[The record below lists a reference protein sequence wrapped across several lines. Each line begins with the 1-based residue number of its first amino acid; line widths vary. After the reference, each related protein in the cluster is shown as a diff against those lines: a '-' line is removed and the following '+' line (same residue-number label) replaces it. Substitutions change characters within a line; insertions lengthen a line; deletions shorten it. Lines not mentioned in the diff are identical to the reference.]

1 MIELK
6 NIGVLRNDWVLRN
19 INLEIEQGALIG
31 IIGESGAGKTTLLKA
46 ISGLLD
52 VAEGKVLF
60 DGKKLHGPTEKLIA
74 GYEEIQLVNQDFALE
89 TFHTVSENIKEKIL
103 HLPLIDQESLVKEFM
118 ELLELDHL
126 ADRQA
131 RSLSG
136 GEQQRLSIARALAS
150 EPRYLLLDEPFAHLD
165 QALRMKVMNYLS
177 ALNRIRKTTIVLVSH
192 DGSELM
198 GLAKELIH
206 LADGGIERRCSTAE
220 MYFLPESFEQAEL
233 LGVVNAIEFKGKRIL
248 FRPTEY
254 DPTGDDLKIE
264 FQHSLNT
271 GMLVFNYYKTTNG
284 EEVIL
289 AALDELADLTS
300 VGISKKL

>member
-6 NIGVLRNDWVLRN
+6 NIGVFRDDWVLRN
-19 INLEIEQGALIG
+19 IDLEIEQGAIVG

-60 DGKKLHGPTEKLIA
+60 DGKRLHGPTEKLIP

-89 TFHTVSENIKEKIL
+89 TFHTVYENIKEKIL
-103 HLPLIDQESLVKEFM
+103 HLPILDQEALII
-118 ELLELDHL
+118 ELLELLELNHL

-150 EPRYLLLDEPFAHLD
+150 EPRFLLLDEPFAHLD

-177 ALNRIRKTTIVLVSH
+177 ALNRIRKTTIVLISH

-198 GLAKELIH
+198 GLVKELIH
-206 LADGGIERRCSTAE
+206 LADGRIERRCPTAE
-220 MYFLPESFEQAEL
+220 MYFLPESLAQAEL
-233 LGVVNAIEFKGKRIL
+233 LGVSNAIELDGNHIL

-254 DPTGDDLKIE
+254 DTSGNDLKLE
-264 FQHSLNT
+264 FQHSMNT
-271 GMLVFNYYKTTNG
+271 GMLVFNYFKTTKG

-289 AALDELADLTS
+289 AALNELADVS
-300 VGISKKL
+300 SIRISKKL